1 MSKGLEMLNQNG
13 EAKYGKQCS
22 SMSVFDVYGVGS
34 EIESRKTK
42 KRDYPLFLWFNFL
55 MIFFAFFLSRKIE
68 A

>member
-22 SMSVFDVYGVGS
+22 SKSVFDVYGVRS

-42 KRDYPLFLWFNFL
+42 K
-55 MIFFAFFLSRKIE
+55 KIIHTFYGLISL
-68 A
+68 